1 MEEIA
6 FTIQSDGKPVGIAE
20 FGKYFY
26 WLRACYVLALDEY
39 HFSIEDDESD
49 EIAVREMTKEEL
61 AESIIE
67 RAKYMSYDEL
77 KSVANRTLSPEED
90 LMLVDIYRR
99 NPFETVLCGIGI
111 ALTAALIVS
120 GGKFEFKVTGIKIE
134 IPPIAEGIF
143 KLRKA
148 LGRKQ

>member
-1 MEEIA
+1 MEEVE
-6 FTIQSDGKPVGIAE
+6 FTIQSDGKPVSIAE

-39 HFSIEDDESD
+39 HFSLEEDEGDD
-49 EIAVREMTKEEL
+49 VAVRTMTKEEL

-67 RAKYMSYDEL
+67 RAKYMTYDEL
-77 KSVANRTLSPEED
+77 RSVANRTLTPEED

-99 NPFETVLCGIGI
+99 NPFEIVLCGIGI
-111 ALTAALIVS
+111 ALAVALIVS

-134 IPPIAEGIF
+134 IPPIAEGIY
-143 KLRKA
+143 KL
-148 LGRKQ
+148 